1 MSALTASGSQQPEAG
16 LRRRGPAV
24 RRGAGP
30 GPARAG
36 AHVLMIAFLLYFL
49 VPLAWLFLSATKTNS
64 QLFSSFGLWF
74 GHGFH
79 LASNITALFRFQGGV
94 FWRWLVNTFIYSAVS
109 AVGGSLLS
117 AAGGYA
123 FARYRFRGRSLLFA
137 IVLGTIMVP
146 STVLVIPT
154 YLLFSKAGLTDTPFA
169 VILPTLVNPFGLY
182 LMRVYAEQSVPA
194 ELLDSARID
203 GAGEFRIFRRIAFRL
218 MTPGFVTVL
227 LFAFVATWN
236 NYFLPLVML
245 SSPGYYPV
253 TVGLANMNA
262 QASAG
267 GGAQLLVT
275 VVITGALIAIVPLIV
290 AFLFLQR
297 YWRGGLTVGSL
308 R

>member
-1 MSALTASGSQQPEAG
+1 MSLLAASGSHQPVAG
-16 LRRRGPAV
+16 VHQRRPAARRRA
-24 RRGAGP
+24 GAS
-30 GPARAG
+30 PARAG
-36 AHVLMIAFLLYFL
+36 AHLLMIAFLLYFL
-49 VPLAWLFLSATKTNS
+49 IPLAWLFVSTTKTNNE
-64 QLFSSFGLWF
+64 LFSSFGLWF
-74 GHGFH
+74 ASGFH
-79 LASNITALFRFQGGV
+79 LATNVSALFSYQGGIY
-94 FWRWLVNTFIYSAVS
+94 WRWLVNTFIYSAAS
-109 AVGGSLLS
+109 AVGGSLLA

-123 FARYRFRGRSLLFA
+123 FARYRFRGRGLLFGA
-137 IVLGTIMVP
+137 ALGAIMVP

-169 VILPTLVNPFGLY
+169 VILPTLANPFGLY
-182 LMRVYAEQSVPA
+182 LMRVYAGQSVPA
-194 ELLDSARID
+194 ELLDAARID
-203 GAGEFRIFRRIAFRL
+203 GAGEFRIFRRVAFRL

-275 VVITGALIAIVPLIV
+275 VVITGALVAIVPLIL

-297 YWRGGLTVGSL
+297 YWRGGLAIGSL